1 MDIQLVLPHLQYC
14 LMVWGDF
21 AGCGNVVIGGSLL
34 RQQKRFAGLVAGR
47 TGRYHSDPLFAAQGM
62 LKVGD
67 LYRQQLR
74 VYAWQFWNGRLPENQ
89 AALLRRTGEVH
100 GHATRSAR
108 SGLFLSTRDRRSV
121 GYRVPRE
128 WGGSRRSIGGLHH
141 WRPSRGG
148 QGGVFWPGMGCL
160 SVGIGGVGCVG
171 VQGLCNLAG
180 WALGTCGARFSN
192 GLKLGS
198 TIVFTVRE

>member
-1 MDIQLVLPHLQYC
+1 MPLGRLGRVSFCPQGTGGR
-14 LMVWGDF
+14 W
-21 AGCGNVVIGGSLL
+21 VIGSPGS
-34 RQQKRFAGLVAGR
+34 G
-47 TGRYHSDPLFAAQGM
+47 
-62 LKVGD
+62 
-67 LYRQQLR
+67 
-74 VYAWQFWNGRLPENQ
+74 
-89 AALLRRTGEVH
+89 
-100 GHATRSAR
+100 
-108 SGLFLSTRDRRSV
+108 
-121 GYRVPRE
+121 
-128 WGGSRRSIGGLHH
+128 GGSRRSIGGLHH

-160 SVGIGGVGCVG
+160 FVGIGGVGCVG